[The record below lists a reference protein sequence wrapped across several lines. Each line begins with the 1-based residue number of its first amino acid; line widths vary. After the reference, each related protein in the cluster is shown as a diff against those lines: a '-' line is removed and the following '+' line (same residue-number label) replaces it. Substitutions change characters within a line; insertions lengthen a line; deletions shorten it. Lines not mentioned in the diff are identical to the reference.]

1 MCLDKWG
8 AVQVLSKKI
17 CVVGTFS
24 GKLGRAVT
32 KNNEL
37 TREMNNIGTKVIQI
51 DFGKCINRGIGILN
65 ILIRLSRYKQILAS
79 LSVRQRWVLLPYF
92 MLLILFKRHI
102 CLLVIG
108 GAFGDQL
115 MRMPFFVRALYVKM
129 LNKLD
134 LIVVETCALRKQL
147 EGLGVKNAIRLPNF
161 KRSVK
166 YFVKNEQKR
175 ELEMVFFPCNRKQRG
190 VRCNRSM

>member
-1 MCLDKWG
+1 
-8 AVQVLSKKI
+8 
-17 CVVGTFS
+17 
-24 GKLGRAVT
+24 
-32 KNNEL
+32 
-37 TREMNNIGTKVIQI
+37 
-51 DFGKCINRGIGILN
+51 
-65 ILIRLSRYKQILAS
+65 
-79 LSVRQRWVLLPYF
+79 
-92 MLLILFKRHI
+92 
-102 CLLVIG
+102 
-108 GAFGDQL
+108 